1 MEIAVAAVAAHDHD
15 MLMNYLLIIAAIPF
29 SIICVVVTF
38 IATVLYIM
46 LWMGFLS
53 VILLILNVQICV
65 VTGVEPGTGMDGT
78 YAIADIIAVSLIVLA
93 LYYRPPIAERRSHDD
108 DEDENEDGDDEDE

>member
-1 MEIAVAAVAAHDHD
+1 MEIAVAAVAAQDRD

-29 SIICVVVTF
+29 SIICVVVAF
-38 IATVLYIM
+38 IAIVLYIM

-65 VTGVEPGTGMDGT
+65 LTGVEPGTGMDGM

-93 LYYRPPIAERRSHDD
+93 LYYRPPNVDRVSHDD
-108 DEDENEDGDDEDE
+108 DEDESEDDEDE

>member
-1 MEIAVAAVAAHDHD
+1 MEIAVAAVGAQNHD
-15 MLMNYLLIIAAIPF
+15 MLINYLLIIAAIPF

-38 IATVLYIM
+38 IAVLLYIM
-46 LWMGFLS
+46 LCMGFFS

-65 VTGVEPGTGMDGT
+65 LTGVEPGTGMDGM

-93 LYYRPPIAERRSHDD
+93 LYYRPPNVERGLHDAD
-108 DEDENEDGDDEDE
+108 EGENEYEDE